1 MTFDKLLYLCNIK
14 MISLIFSPIL
24 YYKMETRNE
33 FEFEG
38 KAYNGFLM
46 LFVDIVMLLLSF
58 GVIVYGIIC
67 SPLVLVVGCLLLLVN
82 ITCWCGFLLLEP
94 NEARVITWFG
104 KYSGTFSRTGFYWI
118 NPFYS
123 SKKVSLRARNLDAQP
138 IKVNDKTG
146 NPVMIGLVMV
156 WKLKDTYKAMFEVD
170 SQTIAT
176 SPAELGSSAKS
187 IMNALEKFV
196 RVQSDAALR
205 QVAGQYA
212 YDDEDGESNEPT
224 LRSSADEINEQL
236 EQKLNERL
244 ALAGIEVVEAR
255 INYLAYAP
263 EIAAVMLRRQQ
274 ASAIITARE
283 KIVEGAV
290 SMVKMALQKLS
301 QEDVVELDDDKKA
314 AMVSNLMVVLCGD
327 DAAQPV
333 VNTGT
338 LNH

>member
-1 MTFDKLLYLCNIK
+1 
-14 MISLIFSPIL
+14 
-24 YYKMETRNE
+24 MENQE
-33 FEFEG
+33 FKFEG
-38 KAYNGFLM
+38 TVLNGFLM
-46 LFVDIVMLLLSF
+46 LFVNFAMLILSIV
-58 GVIVYGIIC
+58 GIIY
-67 SPLVLVVGCLLLLVN
+67 SIIMLDASDGAQGGWLLGGSILLVVIN
-82 ITCWCGFLLLEP
+82 IIMWCGMLQLEP
-94 NEARVITWFG
+94 NEARVTTWFG
-104 KYSGTFSRTGFYWI
+104 KYAGTFAQTGFYWI
-118 NPFYS
+118 NPFYGT
-123 SKKVSLRARNLDAQP
+123 KKVSLRARNLDAEP

-146 NPVMIGLVMV
+146 NPVMIGLVLV
-156 WKLKDTYKAMFEVD
+156 WKLKDTYKALFEVD
-170 SQTIAT
+170 SQTMAANPN
-176 SPAELGSSAKS
+176 SVGSDTKGL
-187 IMNALEKFV
+187 MNALENFV

-212 YDDEDGESNEPT
+212 YDDEDTKAGEPT

-236 EQKLNERL
+236 EQKLDERL

-290 SMVKMALQKLS
+290 SMVKMALDKLS
-301 QEDVVELDDDKKA
+301 SEEIVELDDDKKA
-314 AMVSNLMVVLCGD
+314 AMVSNLLVVLCGD
-327 DAAQPV
+327 ESAQPV